1 MFDYSLSDIRALYG
15 TTAYNRGRDYC
26 DSGRVIS
33 LELEENE
40 DWSDTGER
48 YNAVVQGNKKYKVTV
63 DIDGFGEIETNCTC
77 PAYGSYYYEGC
88 KHIAAVLIAIYRR
101 NQGAAKQEA
110 NKEKERLAQEGLS
123 IRGPNSMLNH
133 VNRTTSGFS
142 SLPQTN
148 SRQNVHTFP
157 VSQGSINSRQQ
168 KPPAVSYA
176 AADQMMKILDVR
188 KTGPDE
194 APAAANTTMST
205 SGKDT
210 LQVEYIIK
218 VMDGYNV
225 EDYLALEMKIGVK
238 RTYIVQKI
246 RDFLDALDR
255 GESYPFTKIF
265 TFDQTSQVF
274 LPEDQAIMDILLRV
288 RANERLMK
296 KTINPYSSSLGTHED
311 PKRMYIPP
319 IVWDQLLDKLVQAK
333 HVIWEGKGTLGNAQL
348 EQTEGL
354 PPIQYKITPG
364 QEDGYVLKVEGV
376 DRLALLENYGVVLE
390 SGKLFKMEP
399 RQIRQLSKLKS
410 TLSAYGGKG
419 RIELSARQIEPFLQ
433 HTLPV
438 LRQLGQVRLDKQ
450 VQQKIQE
457 PELAVKAFLDQE
469 DDSLVL
475 RAEFHYGDIVI
486 DPLSP
491 APKQRKSEEII
502 LIRHGEREQRVLRLL
517 EETSMSCINGRWLA
531 STNEQMYEMLYLV
544 LPALEELAELYV
556 SQSVQQFRQRS
567 ASPMKLKA
575 DLTQGL
581 DWLELNFELE
591 GIEAEEI
598 SHILKHIVEKKKY
611 VRLRDGVLLSLEGQA
626 YDEIRTVVEQLDLKR
641 DQAKQGVFR
650 IPGLRALQLFHPE
663 ETKSKAVRLGKT
675 LRQFLERLLHPERMS
690 YELPA
695 SLEPILR
702 DYQAEG
708 FQWFK
713 NLSCFGFGGI
723 LADDMGLG
731 KTLQTI
737 AYIRSELDER
747 AAAAVAGAEAVNKT
761 GAEASTGVGD
771 RPGNEAE
778 SGSRYADPAV
788 QQPVLIITPAS
799 LTYNWENELRRFA
812 PELKVAVA
820 AGDKEQRSSLMEDM
834 HAQAYDVLIT
844 SYPLLRRDAEWYK
857 DRDFPILILDEAQAI
872 KNSGS
877 QTAQLVKQLSA
888 QHRFALTG
896 TPIENSLQELWSIF
910 EAVFPALFH
919 GQKHLHELPRERIA
933 RMISPFLLRRLKQ
946 DVLEELPDRIDTI
959 HRSALTK
966 EQKKLYLAYMARLR
980 EDTLK
985 DLETEGFQKSRIRI
999 LAGITRLRQLC
1010 CHPSLFIENY
1020 KGTSGKLEQLLELV
1034 ADGLVNGRR
1043 FLIFSQFSSML
1054 GLIRTALQEHG
1065 HQAFYLDGSTP
1076 ASERVEMSRRFNEG
1090 EHDIFLVSLKAGG
1103 TGLNL
1108 TGADTVVL
1116 FDLWWNP
1123 AVEEQAAGRAHRM
1136 GQRKIVQVFRMVA
1149 EGTIE
1154 EKMLELQQK
1163 KKDLIEDV
1171 LNSST
1176 GNTSAMSEED
1186 IRELLNM

>member
-1 MFDYSLSDIRALYG
+1 MKGGTEAMFDYNLSDIRTLCG
-15 TTAYNRGRDYC
+15 TTAYNRGKDYC
-26 DSGRVIS
+26 DSGRVTS
-33 LELEENE
+33 LELEDNE
-40 DWSDTGER
+40 DWSDTSER

-63 DIDGFGEIETNCTC
+63 DINDFGDIETSCTC

-101 NQGAAKQEA
+101 NKEAAKQEA
-110 NKEKERLAQEGLS
+110 KREKERLEQERLS
-123 IRGPNSMLNH
+123 IWGPNSVLHH
-133 VNRTTSGFS
+133 VNRTTSVSDSF
-142 SLPQTN
+142 PQTN

-157 VSQGSINSRQQ
+157 VSQGSVNSRQQ
-168 KPPAVSYA
+168 KPSAVSYR
-176 AADQMMKILDVR
+176 AADQLMKLLDVR
-188 KTGPDE
+188 KPDPDE
-194 APAAANTTMST
+194 APATNTAMSAP
-205 SGKDT
+205 GKDT
-210 LQVEYIIK
+210 LQVEYIVK

-246 RDFLDALDR
+246 RDFLDAVDS
-255 GESYPFTKIF
+255 GESYPFTKMF
-265 TFDQTSQVF
+265 TFDQQSQVF
-274 LPEDQAIMDILLRV
+274 LPEDQAIMDILLRI

-296 KTINPYSSSLGTHED
+296 KTINPYSSSLGTYED

-319 IVWDQLLDKLVQAK
+319 IIWDQLLDKLVQAR
-333 HVIWEGKGTLGNAQL
+333 HVIWEGKGTLGTTQL

-364 QEDGYVLKVEGV
+364 QEDGYALKVEGV

-390 SGKLFKMEP
+390 SGKLFTMKP
-399 RQIRQLSKLKS
+399 RHIRQLAKLKS
-410 TLSAYGGKG
+410 TLSAYGSKE
-419 RIELSARQIEPFLQ
+419 RIEVSARQIEPFLQ

-438 LRQLGQVRLDKQ
+438 LRQLGQVKLDKQ

-469 DDSLVL
+469 DGGLVL
-475 RAEFHYGDIVI
+475 RIEFHYGDIVI

-491 APKQRKSEEII
+491 ASKQRKSEEII
-502 LIRHGEREQRVLRLL
+502 LIRDSEREQRVLGLL
-517 EETSMSCINGRWLA
+517 EQAAISCLNGRWLA
-531 STNEQMYEMLYLV
+531 STDEQMYEMLYHV
-544 LPALEELAELYV
+544 LPSLEEMAELYV

-567 ASPMKLKA
+567 TSPMKLKA

-581 DWLELNFELE
+581 DWLELAFELE
-591 GIEAEEI
+591 GIEEEEI

-626 YDEIRTVVEQLDLKR
+626 YDEIRTVAEQLDLKR

-650 IPGLRALQLFHPE
+650 LPGLRALQLFHPD
-663 ETKSKAVRLGKT
+663 ETKSKAVRLGKP

-713 NLSCFGFGGI
+713 NLSAFGFGGI

-737 AYIRSELDER
+737 AYIRSELDGR
-747 AAAAVAGAEAVNKT
+747 AVGTEAEAGRWKADIGIETKADHRHPDAAVK
-761 GAEASTGVGD
+761 
-771 RPGNEAE
+771 
-778 SGSRYADPAV
+778 
-788 QQPVLIITPAS
+788 QPVLIITPAS

-834 HAQAYDVLIT
+834 QAQAYDVLIT

-857 DRDFPILILDEAQAI
+857 DRSFPILILDEAQAI

-888 QHRFALTG
+888 RHRFALTG

-919 GQKHLHELPRERIA
+919 GQKHLQELPRERVA

-946 DVLEELPDRIDTI
+946 DVLEELPDRIDTV
-959 HRSALTK
+959 HRSALAK
-966 EQKKLYLAYMARLR
+966 EQKKLYMAYMARLR

-985 DLETEGFQKSRIRI
+985 DLETEGFQKSRMRI

-1020 KGTSGKLEQLLELV
+1020 EGTSGKLEQLLDLV
-1034 ADGLVNGRR
+1034 ADGLANGRR

-1054 GLIRTALQEHG
+1054 GLIRATLQENG

-1090 EHDIFLVSLKAGG
+1090 EHDIFLISLKAGG

-1136 GQRKIVQVFRMVA
+1136 GQRKVVQVFRMVA

-1171 LNSST
+1171 LSSST
-1176 GNTSAMSEED
+1176 GNTSALSEED

>member
-1 MFDYSLSDIRALYG
+1 MFNYSLNDIRTLCG

-26 DSGRVIS
+26 DSRRVIS
-33 LELEENE
+33 LNLEENMNL
-40 DWSDTGER
+40 SDSSER

-63 DIDGFGEIETNCTC
+63 DIDDYGDVETSCTC
-77 PAYGSYYYEGC
+77 PAYGSYYYEAC
-88 KHIAAVLIAIYRR
+88 KHVAAVLISLYRR
-101 NQGAAKQEA
+101 NKEDEKQER
-110 NKEKERLAQEGLS
+110 KREKERIEQESLS
-123 IRGPNSMLNH
+123 IWGPNSLLH
-133 VNRTTSGFS
+133 RVTSTTSGS
-142 SLPQTN
+142 ASHPQTN
-148 SRQNVHTFP
+148 SRQEASPIPAGQRAV
-157 VSQGSINSRQQ
+157 NSKIQ
-168 KPPAVSYA
+168 KLPSVSYA
-176 AADQMMKILDVR
+176 AAEQMIKILDVR
-188 KTGPDE
+188 KAGHDK
-194 APAAANTTMST
+194 APVSDTFRSIPV
-205 SGKDT
+205 KDA
-210 LQVEYIIK
+210 LQVEYIVK
-218 VMDGYNV
+218 VMEGYNI
-225 EDYLALEMKIGVK
+225 EDHLALEMKIGIK

-246 RDFLDALDR
+246 RDFLDAVGS
-255 GESYPFTKIF
+255 GESYPFTKMF
-265 TFDQTSQVF
+265 TFDQTSQIF
-274 LPEDQAIMDILLRV
+274 LPEDQAIMDILLRA

-296 KTINPYSSSLGTHED
+296 KTINPYSSSLGTYED

-319 IVWDQLLDKLVQAK
+319 IVWDQLLDRLLQAR
-333 HVIWEGKGTLGNAQL
+333 HVIWEGKGTLGTNQL
-348 EQTEGL
+348 EQAEGL
-354 PPIQYKITPG
+354 PPVQYKITPG
-364 QEDGYVLKVEGV
+364 QEDGYALKVEGV
-376 DRLALLENYGVVLE
+376 NRLALLENYGIVLE

-399 RQIRQLSKLKS
+399 RHIRQLSMLKS
-410 TLSAYGGKG
+410 TLSTYGGKE
-419 RIELSARQIEPFLQ
+419 RIEVSARQIEPFLQ
-433 HTLPV
+433 NTLPV
-438 LRQLGQVRLDKQ
+438 LRQLGEVKLDKK
-450 VQQKIQE
+450 VQKNIQE
-457 PELAVKAFLDQE
+457 PELTIKAFLDREAQT
-469 DDSLVL
+469 LVL
-475 RAEFHYGDIVI
+475 RIEFHYGDIVI

-491 APKQRKSEEII
+491 SSKQRQSGEII
-502 LIRHGEREQRVLRLL
+502 LIRDSEHEQRVLRLL
-517 EETSMSCINGRWLA
+517 EEAAISCISGRWLA
-531 STNEQMYEMLYLV
+531 STDEQMYEMLYHV
-544 LPALEELAELYV
+544 LPSLEELAELYV

-567 ASPMKLKA
+567 SNQMKLKA
-575 DLTQGL
+575 DITQGL
-581 DWLELNFELE
+581 DWLELAFELE
-591 GIEAEEI
+591 GIETEEI
-598 SHILKHIVEKKKY
+598 IHILKHIVEKKKY

-626 YDEIRTVVEQLDLKR
+626 YDEIRTVAEQLDLKR

-650 IPGLRALQLFHPE
+650 LPGLRALQLFHPE
-663 ETKSKAVRLGKT
+663 EAKSKTVRLGKP
-675 LRQFLERLLHPERMS
+675 LRQFLERLLRPERMS

-713 NLSCFGFGGI
+713 NLSAFGFGGI

-737 AYIRSELDER
+737 SYIRSELDER
-747 AAAAVAGAEAVNKT
+747 VAAAAA
-761 GAEASTGVGD
+761 
-771 RPGNEAE
+771 GNEAGIE
-778 SGSRYADPAV
+778 AGTEARTGSRNADPAA

-834 HAQAYDVLIT
+834 QAQAYDVLIT

-857 DRDFPILILDEAQAI
+857 DKSFPILILDEAQAI

-888 QHRFALTG
+888 KNRFALTG

-919 GQKHLHELPRERIA
+919 GQTHLQELPRERIA

-946 DVLEELPDRIDTI
+946 DVLEELPDRIDTV
-959 HRSALTK
+959 HRSALVK
-966 EQKKLYLAYMARLR
+966 EQKKLYMAYMARLR

-985 DLETEGFQKSRIRI
+985 DLETDGFQKSRMRI

-1020 KGTSGKLEQLLELV
+1020 EGTSGKLEQLLEMV
-1034 ADGLVNGRR
+1034 ADGLASGRR

-1054 GLIRTALQEHG
+1054 GLIRTTLQKHG
-1065 HQAFYLDGSTP
+1065 YQTFYLDGSTP
-1076 ASERVEMSRRFNEG
+1076 ASERVEMSHRFNEG
-1090 EHDIFLVSLKAGG
+1090 ENDIFLISLKAGG

-1176 GNTSAMSEED
+1176 GNTSALSEED
-1186 IRELLNM
+1186 IRELLSM